1 MIDRKLVETNLKE
14 FIIHL
19 QMGILSMGDKM
30 KEISP
35 VLMKAYYVIKS
46 KKVQGK
52 QEEIR
57 NADTG
62 NYEAKNSFG

>member
-1 MIDRKLVETNLKE
+1 M
-14 FIIHL
+14 

-62 NYEAKNSFG
+62 NYEA

>member
-62 NYEAKNSFG
+62 NYEA